1 MIAAGLAFSLGL
13 LLAGGLLAWI
23 CSGRPALA
31 AGLGSAS
38 ACAAGALGLAASLA
52 ALHPANAFSLS
63 WPWVMPDAALSL
75 GADPLAAFFLAALFA
90 VSGCAALFGWGY
102 LRQDHGASRLGS
114 HWFFFNLLVASMAVV
129 LLARNALLFLVAWE
143 VMTVSSY
150 FLVVHEHEEERVR
163 RAGWIYL
170 TASHIGVLFLLGFF
184 ALAGQQAG
192 GFEFSRLQGALPGS
206 AGWLFLLALAG
217 FGLKAGFV
225 PLHVWLP
232 EAHPAAPSHVSALLS
247 GVMIKLGI
255 YGLFRVLPF
264 FAQPAGWWG
273 GLLIGIGLLS
283 GVCGV
288 AFALA
293 QHDLKRLLAY
303 HSVEN
308 IGIIALGLGLA
319 LAGRSLNLP
328 ALAALGALGALL
340 HVWNHALFKALLFLG
355 AGAVVRQTGL
365 RSVDAA
371 GGLLKRMPVTGA
383 AFFVGAAAICG
394 LPPFNGLV
402 SEWLIYAAGFTG
414 ITQAPA
420 AWAPAAIAAVAGL
433 AAIGGLALA
442 CFTKVFGAV
451 FLGEPRTAE
460 AAAAAEAP
468 WTLLA
473 PMLALAAACLAIGL
487 AGPWLC
493 LALRPAALSVLGA
506 EAGPGAA
513 SVALAAGWLLR
524 LTGALAM
531 LLAAT
536 ALLVWLRN
544 RRLRKPVASGP
555 TWDCGYAEP
564 SPRMQYTA
572 ASFSQPLTR
581 SLGLLI
587 RPQTDAQLPAGLFP
601 GQARW
606 QTHVSDLFQR
616 LLLEPLFRGAA
627 AGLSWL
633 RWLQH
638 GRVQLYVLYIAAA
651 LILLALWGW
660 L

>member
-1 MIAAGLAFSLGL
+1 MMAAGFALSLGL
-13 LLAGGLLAWI
+13 LLVGGLLAWW
-23 CSGRPALA
+23 CASRPALA

-38 ACAAGALGLAASLA
+38 ACAASGLGLAASLP
-52 ALHPANAFSLS
+52 ALHPANAFSVN
-63 WPWVMPDAALSL
+63 WPWVMPDAALSV
-75 GADPLAAFFLAALFA
+75 GVDPLAAFFLAALFA
-90 VSGCAALFGWGY
+90 ISGCAALFGWGY
-102 LRQDHGASRLGS
+102 LRQDPDRSRQGA

-163 RAGWIYL
+163 KAGWIYL

-184 ALAGQQAG
+184 ALAGQLADS
-192 GFEFSRLQGALPGS
+192 FEFSRLQGALPAS

-255 YGLFRVLPF
+255 YGLFRALTF
-264 FAQPAGWWG
+264 FAQPAAWWG
-273 GLLIGIGLLS
+273 ELLIGIGLLS

-319 LAGRSLNLP
+319 LLGRSLELP
-328 ALAALGALGALL
+328 QLAVLGTLGALL
-340 HVWNHALFKALLFLG
+340 HVWNHALFKALLFFG
-355 AGAVVRQTGL
+355 AGAVVRAVGH
-365 RSVDAA
+365 RSVDLA

-383 AFFVGAAAICG
+383 AFFAGSAAICG

-414 ITQAPA
+414 TTQAPA
-420 AWAPAAIAAVAGL
+420 AWTPWAIAAVAGL

-451 FLGEPRTAE
+451 FLGEPRTPE
-460 AAAAAEAP
+460 AAGATEVH

-473 PMLALAAACLAIGL
+473 PMVALAGACLLVGL

-493 LALRPAALSVLGA
+493 TALQPAALSIFGAPSVAGA
-506 EAGPGAA
+506 EA
-513 SVALAAGWLLR
+513 VQQAAGWLLR
-524 LTGALAM
+524 LTRVVVILLAM
-531 LLAAT
+531 T
-536 ALLVWLRN
+536 ALLIWLRN
-544 RRLRKPVASGP
+544 RRLRKPVASGL
-555 TWDCGYAEP
+555 TWDCGYAGP
-564 SPRMQYTA
+564 TPRMQYTA

-587 RPQTDAQLPAGLFP
+587 RPQVDAQLPTGLFP
-601 GQARW
+601 GHARW
-606 QTHVSDLFQR
+606 RTHVSDLFQR
-616 LLLEPLFRGAA
+616 LLLAPLFRGAA

-638 GRVQLYVLYIAAA
+638 GRIQLYVLYIAAA